1 MVIGSYLLTWW
12 AKGLPSSSPGDW
24 QDDLMMSSLWG
35 KQMPYLALSAAV
47 TALFWLLFAV
57 RALVG
62 PLIIAAILA
71 YVLYPAVTWVKA
83 RTRLGQGASA
93 SLVYALFLVSLTV
106 VPLALGPRVLQQ
118 AKSLSLELQQIAL
131 RMEDSLDSSVTI
143 LGIDLSLGAVWGE
156 LQEISSAFLK
166 PDNVFRVIRAA
177 SANLAWVVVIL
188 VTTYHLLRDWDRL
201 KKWLI
206 SKTPEAIRLDLRHL
220 HREIEG
226 VWQAYLRGQLLLMLV
241 VGLLT
246 GLTTAAVGLR
256 GALVLGLLAGALD
269 LIPSLGPIAVTAM
282 AASIAWFE
290 GSTYLPVSN
299 GWVTVTVIALYALV
313 QFLQETWLRPRTIGC
328 SLRLHPGLVFVVIVG
343 ALALGGATIALIAV
357 PLLCSAIVVGR
368 YVCRNTLQPPPGL
381 KADHL
386 PADTG

>member
-1 MVIGSYLLTWW
+1 
-12 AKGLPSSSPGDW
+12 
-24 QDDLMMSSLWG
+24 MMNGLWG
-35 KQMPYLALSAAV
+35 RRMPYLVSSTAA

-57 RALVG
+57 RALIG
-62 PLIIAAILA
+62 PLIIAAVLA
-71 YVLYPAVTWVKA
+71 YVLYPAVIWIKA
-83 RTRLGQGASA
+83 RTRLGHGISA
-93 SLVYALFLVSLTV
+93 SLVYVLFLVSLTA

-118 AKSLSLELQQIAL
+118 ARSLSLELQQIAL
-131 RMEDSLDSSVTI
+131 RMEYSLDSSVTI
-143 LGIDLSLGAVWGE
+143 LGIDLSIGAVWVE
-156 LQEISSAFLK
+156 LQEISSTFLK

-177 SANLAWVVVIL
+177 SANLAWIVVIL
-188 VTTYHLLRDWDRL
+188 VTTYHLLREWDRL
-201 KKWLI
+201 REWLI
-206 SKTPEAIRLDLRHL
+206 GRTPEAIQLDLRHL
-220 HREIEG
+220 YREIEG

-299 GWVTVTVIALYALV
+299 GWLTVMVIALYALV
-313 QFLQETWLRPRTIGC
+313 QFLQETWLRPRIIGR
-328 SLRLHPGLVFVVIVG
+328 SMRLHPGLVFVVVVG

-357 PLLCSAIVVGR
+357 PLLCSAIAVSR
-368 YVCRNTLQPPPGL
+368 YVCRNMLRPLPEV
-381 KADHL
+381 KADRS
-386 PADTG
+386 PVDAG

>member
-1 MVIGSYLLTWW
+1 MINDLLS
-12 AKGLPSSSPGDW
+12 KR
-24 QDDLMMSSLWG
+24 
-35 KQMPYLALSAAV
+35 MPYLVLSVAV

-57 RALVG
+57 RALIG
-62 PLIIAAILA
+62 PLIVAAVLA

-83 RTRLGQGASA
+83 RTRLRHGISA
-93 SLVYALFLVSLTV
+93 SLVYMLFLVFMAAI
-106 VPLALGPRVLQQ
+106 PLAIGPSVLQQ

-131 RMEDSLDSSVTI
+131 RMKDSLDGSVAI
-143 LGIDLSLGAVWGE
+143 LGIDLSLGAVWVE

-166 PDNVFRVIRAA
+166 LDNVFKVVRAA

-201 KKWLI
+201 KEWLI
-206 SKTPEAIRLDLRHL
+206 CMAPEAIQLDLRHL

-226 VWQAYLRGQLLLMLV
+226 VWQAYFRGQLLLMLV

-299 GWVTVTVIALYALV
+299 GWLTAMVIALYTLV
-313 QFLQETWLRPRTIGC
+313 QFLQETWLRPRIIGHGM
-328 SLRLHPGLVFVVIVG
+328 RLHPGLVFVVVVG

-357 PLLCSAIVVGR
+357 PLLCSTIVVVR
-368 YVCRNTLQPPPGL
+368 YVCRNTLRPLPGAEAGRSPVEEPEVSWVH
-381 KADHL
+381 KAC
-386 PADTG
+386 